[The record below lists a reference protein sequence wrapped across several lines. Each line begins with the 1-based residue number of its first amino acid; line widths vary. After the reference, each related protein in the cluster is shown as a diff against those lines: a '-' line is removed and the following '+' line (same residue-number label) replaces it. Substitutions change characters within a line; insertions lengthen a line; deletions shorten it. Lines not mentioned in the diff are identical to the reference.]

1 MRLGCAQ
8 KLKTPQGSICEEPQS
23 WSDNAGPP
31 AALPAP
37 RPPGPPATL
46 PAPRPRPLHPEGPR
60 TKSLAGQEDPHLCL
74 ADQGGLGGAREE
86 GEVVAGVTPPPGQG
100 ELRVRDGGG
109 HGDGQGEL
117 GAGAAAQELV
127 DNIHP

>member
-23 WSDNAGPP
+23 WSDHAGPP
-31 AALPAP
+31 AA
-37 RPPGPPATL
+37 L

-60 TKSLAGQEDPHLCL
+60 TKILAGQEDPHLCL

-86 GEVVAGVTPPPGQG
+86 GEVVAGLTPPPGQG
-100 ELRVRDGGG
+100 ELWVRDGGG

-127 DNIHP
+127 DNIHL